1 MISVA
6 PRRVNENGEKEV
18 GLFIFA
24 IIIAVIGVLVA
35 VCAKLISPDH
45 PVYSVAGGVAIVVFA
60 FLLFVVSGLKSVPVK
75 NIGVAQAFG
84 AVSGTIYG
92 PGIHQTWTPW
102 LHLTDINETVQTT
115 TFEGK
120 DCLQVRVGGQQS
132 ACADVTIQ
140 WQILPSAASSL
151 FSDYANSGDLMST
164 VENAVVIRELK
175 QVVNNT
181 LGDYNP
187 ITDVQNVT
195 NTSSATSQFT
205 SFGPQILQTMRADIG
220 NRIRVLT
227 VLMPFV
233 HYNDQVENKLN
244 QIQQAYANFAIA
256 QENVKVNQQNAQAFA
271 KLGTPNVQQLIAQC
285 LQDSRENKTSPMGCF
300 PGQASGLTISK

>member
-1 MISVA
+1 M
-6 PRRVNENGEKEV
+6 

-24 IIIAVIGVLVA
+24 VIIAIIGVLVA
-35 VCAKLISPDH
+35 VFARLISEESPAL
-45 PVYSVAGGVAIVVFA
+45 VVVGGVLVVGFA
-60 FLLFVVSGLKSVPVK
+60 FVLFVVSGLKSVPVK
-75 NIGVAQAFG
+75 NVGVAQSFG
-84 AVSGTIYG
+84 AVSGTVYG

-140 WQILPSAASSL
+140 WQILPAAASSL
-151 FSDYANSGDLMST
+151 FSDYANSGDLMQT

-181 LGDYNP
+181 IGDYNP
-187 ITDVQNVT
+187 ITDVQSVT
-195 NTSSATSQFT
+195 GTATATSQFT
-205 SFGPQILQTMRADIG
+205 GFGPAILTTMRGDIG
-220 NRIRVLT
+220 QRVRVLT

-233 HYNDQVENKLN
+233 HYSDTVEAKLN

-256 QENVKVNQQNAQAFA
+256 QENVKVNQEQAQAYG
-271 KLGTPNVQQLIAQC
+271 KLGNPTLNQLISEC
-285 LQDSRENKTSPMGCF
+285 LTSTVQRPVGFQCF
-300 PGQASGLTISK
+300 PGAGNGLALSGKN